1 MSVAGLDLQ
10 TIIWGVMAL
19 LIAGSAVFWARRRA
33 VETNAR
39 GPGVLRSLVLWAGII
54 AILVIVVQAADFW
67 ARLGSLF
74 R

>member
-1 MSVAGLDLQ
+1 MIAAGLDLQ
-10 TIIWGVMAL
+10 TIIWAVMAL
-19 LIAGSAVFWARRRA
+19 LIVGGAVYSARRQAKER
-33 VETNAR
+33 NAG
-39 GPGVLRSLVLWAGII
+39 GPGVLLSAVIWLGII